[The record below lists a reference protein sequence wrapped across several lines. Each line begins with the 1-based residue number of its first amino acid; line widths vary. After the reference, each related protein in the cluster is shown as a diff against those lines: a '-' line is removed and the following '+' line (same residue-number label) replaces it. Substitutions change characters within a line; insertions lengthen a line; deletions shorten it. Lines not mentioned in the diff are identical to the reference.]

1 MKSRGLRRIIAFA
14 LLVFFLPAVSSA
26 LAAEAVKDKKKL
38 AEVKE
43 KLGRERHRVRKILR
57 KESSILLAINRLNR
71 DLNRT
76 SSELKRLRASKKRL
90 ERKRRAERKKK
101 ERIERD
107 LEKQRARVAERLRA
121 MYKMRS
127 GELLN
132 MAFAPGADDPVDVA
146 RRHKY
151 MTAVTDYDASVLSA
165 YEAKLKAR
173 QAALERLD
181 ALNADIEKSAARLR
195 KKRAEQKKLKSKKV
209 ALLTRVRREKESGMK
224 ILKELEAAAKELSG
238 LIESLDRERASN
250 YSGFGAMKGHLPM
263 PVRGVIVSRY
273 GKVRH
278 PKFKTI
284 TFNKGIIIK
293 APSGKRVKS
302 VYDGRVI
309 YTGWLKGYGQIIII
323 DHGGGFYTLFAY
335 LDRVLKKRGERVERG
350 EAVALVGDT
359 GPYAE
364 PGLYFEIRKKGVPQ
378 DPARWL
384 ARK

>member
-1 MKSRGLRRIIAFA
+1 MKGTLARKVIVVV
-14 LLVFFLPAVSSA
+14 LLVFLLPVLS
-26 LAAEAVKDKKKL
+26 EAVAGETAKDKKKL

-57 KESSILLAINRLNR
+57 KESSILLAINSINR
-71 DLNRT
+71 DLNKTTR
-76 SSELKRLRASKKRL
+76 ELARLRASRKRL
-90 ERKRRAERKKK
+90 EQRRRRERKKMQG
-101 ERIERD
+101 IERQ
-107 LEKQRARVAERLRA
+107 LLAERTHVARRLRA

-151 MTAVTDYDASVLSA
+151 MIAITDFDASVLSS
-165 YEAKLKAR
+165 YESKLRAR
-173 QAALERLD
+173 KAALQRIDSIES
-181 ALNADIEKSAARLR
+181 DIEKSTARLR
-195 KKRAEQKKLKSKKV
+195 KKKAEQKKLKTEKV
-209 ALLTRVRREKESGMK
+209 ALLTRVRREKESGLK
-224 ILKELEAAAKELSG
+224 ILRELEAAAKELSG
-238 LIESLDRERASN
+238 LIESLDRESPGN
-250 YSGFGAMKGHLPM
+250 YSGFGAMKGRLPM
-263 PVRGVIVSRY
+263 PVTGPIVSRY

-278 PKFKTI
+278 PRFKTI

-293 APSGKRVKS
+293 APAGRRVKS

-323 DHGGGFYTLFAY
+323 DHGSGFYTLFAY
-335 LDRVLKKRGERVERG
+335 LERVLKKRGDRVERG

-364 PGLYFEIRKKGVPQ
+364 PGLYFEIRKKGIPE

-384 ARK
+384 ARR